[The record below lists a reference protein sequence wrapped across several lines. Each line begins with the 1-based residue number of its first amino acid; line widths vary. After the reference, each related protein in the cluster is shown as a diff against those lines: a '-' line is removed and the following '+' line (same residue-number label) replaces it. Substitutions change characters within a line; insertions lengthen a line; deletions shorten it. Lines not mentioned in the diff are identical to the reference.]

1 MWRAK
6 FLFCLF
12 LLIFSLIVAKLF
24 WWQVISSDKLTALAD
39 SQYRQTLVLPAK
51 RGEIFSNDG
60 FPLVTNQQVYL
71 LFAETKKIND
81 PAFNLK
87 LAKILEL
94 PEASISA
101 KILPGL
107 FWVALAHK
115 IPEQQM
121 AEIKKLNL
129 AGVGISPEPQRFY
142 PEASTAAH
150 LLGFLGSDEN
160 GKDKGYF
167 GLEGYYDRELAGREG
182 VLKQEKD
189 VWGRPILLGK
199 QTEEKAVDGRSLN
212 LYLDRNVQ
220 YLVENKLKSAM
231 EKYGA
236 RMGSVI
242 VMDPGTGGI
251 LAMATLPNFDPGNFG
266 QFSQDVFKNPVVS
279 DSYEPGSTFK
289 VVVMASAVD
298 AGLVKASD
306 TYDDSGPV
314 KIGEY
319 YIRTW
324 NDKYLGKETATQI
337 IEHSSNTGMVW
348 VGKKLGKNRLVDYL
362 IKFGFAQKT
371 GIDLEGEANANLRPK
386 DDWGEIDLATASFGQ
401 GIAITPIQMLQAVNV
416 IASGGKLIKP
426 EVVSSLID
434 SNGRKIKIEPQI
446 IRQVIKPEA
455 AEVVKEMMVAA
466 VENGEAKWAKV
477 KGYKIAGKTGTA
489 QIPLAG
495 HYDATKTNASFVGFA
510 PADKPKF
517 VMLVKLTEPT
527 SSQWASE
534 TAAPLFFDIARELFN
549 YYGIA
554 PSQ

>member
-6 FLFCLF
+6 LLFFVFVLFFFLIIL
-12 LLIFSLIVAKLF
+12 KLF
-24 WWQVISSDKLTALAD
+24 WWQVISSDRLSLLANK
-39 SQYRQTLVLPAK
+39 QYSQTLSLPAK
-51 RGEIFSNDG
+51 RGEIFSRDG
-60 FPLVTNQQVYL
+60 FSLVTNQQAYL

-81 PAFNLK
+81 PAFDFK
-87 LAKILEL
+87 LSKVLEV

-101 KILPGL
+101 KILPNL
-107 FWVALAHK
+107 FWVTLAHK
-115 IPEQQM
+115 ISPLQ
-121 AEIKKLNL
+121 AEAIKKLNL
-129 AGVGISPEPQRFY
+129 TGLGLNSEPQRFY

-160 GKDKGYF
+160 GKETGYF

-182 VLKQEKD
+182 ELKQEKD
-189 VWGRPILLGK
+189 VWGKPILLGK

-212 LYLDRNVQ
+212 LYLDRNIQ
-220 YLVENKLKSAM
+220 YLVENKLKLAM

-236 RMGSVI
+236 KMGSVI
-242 VMDPGTGGI
+242 VMEPQTGGI
-251 LAMATLPNFDPGNFG
+251 LAMATLPNFDPGNFN
-266 QFSQDVFKNPVVS
+266 QFPADVFKNPVVS
-279 DSYEPGSTFK
+279 DFYEPGSTFK
-289 VVVMASAVD
+289 VMVMASAVD
-298 AGLVKASD
+298 AGLIKAGD
-306 TYDDSGPV
+306 IYDDSGPV
-314 KIGEY
+314 RIGEY

-362 IKFGFAQKT
+362 TKFGFAQKT
-371 GIDLEGEANANLRPK
+371 GIDLEGEAEVSLRPK

-401 GIAITPIQMLQAVNV
+401 GIAVTPIQMLAAVNV
-416 IASGGKLIKP
+416 IANRGKLVRP
-426 EVVSSLID
+426 AVVSSVLND
-434 SNGRKIKIEPQI
+434 GLEKIKIEPKI

-455 AEVVKEMMVAA
+455 AKIVGEMMVSA

-489 QIPLAG
+489 QIPIAG
-495 HYDATKTNASFVGFA
+495 HYDPTKTNASFVGFA

-527 SSQWASE
+527 SSPWAAE
-534 TAAPLFFDIARELFN
+534 TTAPLFFDICRDLFN
-549 YYGIA
+549 YYGI
-554 PSQ
+554 PPTE